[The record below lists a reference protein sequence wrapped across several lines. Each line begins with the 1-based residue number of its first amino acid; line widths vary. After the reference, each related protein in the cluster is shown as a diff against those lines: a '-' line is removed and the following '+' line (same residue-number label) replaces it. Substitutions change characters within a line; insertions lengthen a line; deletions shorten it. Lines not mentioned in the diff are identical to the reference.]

1 MGVGGWVMQRYEK
14 KVKITNFSDYICNK
28 QDTICVYKKYMAC
41 TTDFIDFV
49 CSQIEGVG
57 VIRAKKMFGDW
68 MIYIDEK
75 PIILA
80 CDNTCYVKMLPV
92 IADMMTDAGTGFPY
106 DGAKEH
112 YILDIEHRDEA
123 IKVIKALLPVIPYP
137 KKRKK

>member
-1 MGVGGWVMQRYEK
+1 
-14 KVKITNFSDYICNK
+14 
-28 QDTICVYKKYMAC
+28 MAC

-49 CSQIEGVG
+49 CSQVEGVG

-112 YILDIEHRDEA
+112 YILDIEHHDEA
-123 IKVIKALLPVIPYP
+123 IKVLKALLPVIPYP
-137 KKRKK
+137 KKRKKAE

>member
-1 MGVGGWVMQRYEK
+1 
-14 KVKITNFSDYICNK
+14 
-28 QDTICVYKKYMAC
+28 MAC

-49 CSQIEGVG
+49 CSQVEGVG

-92 IADMMTDAGTGFPY
+92 IADMMTDAGTGFPP
-106 DGAKEH
+106 DIF
-112 YILDIEHRDEA
+112 ILNTECTE
-123 IKVIKALLPVIPYP
+123 
-137 KKRKK
+137 

>member
-1 MGVGGWVMQRYEK
+1 
-14 KVKITNFSDYICNK
+14 
-28 QDTICVYKKYMAC
+28 MAC

-68 MIYIDEK
+68 LIYIDEK

-80 CDNTCYVKMLPV
+80 CDNICYVKKLPE
-92 IADMMTDAGTGFPY
+92 IADLMSDASTGLPY

-112 YILDIEHRDEA
+112 YILDIEHRSEA
-123 IKVIKALLPVIPYP
+123 IKVIQTLLPLIPYP

>member
-1 MGVGGWVMQRYEK
+1 
-14 KVKITNFSDYICNK
+14 
-28 QDTICVYKKYMAC
+28 MAC
-41 TTDFIDFV
+41 TTDYIDFV
-49 CSQIEGVG
+49 CSQVEGVG

-75 PIILA
+75 PVILA
-80 CDNTCYVKMLPV
+80 CDDICYVKMLPV
-92 IADMMTDAGTGFPY
+92 ISDMMTNAWTGFPY

-123 IKVIKALLPVIPYP
+123 IKVIKALLPVISYP